1 MDFQRTMN
9 KIIFDKYLD
18 EEYEDENYPKLRL
31 PPKEKPKE
39 VRYIGWMELEANK
52 GVMEKWMFKYDEPFI
67 RKPLTFHELLKNF
80 GFSTLYVS

>member
-1 MDFQRTMN
+1 
-9 KIIFDKYLD
+9 
-18 EEYEDENYPKLRL
+18 
-31 PPKEKPKE
+31 
-39 VRYIGWMELEANK
+39 MELEANK

>member
-1 MDFQRTMN
+1 MN